1 MRRGPATVAHDST
14 FLHNGKAS
22 TGRFLS
28 MGNIE
33 TMETQAQRLRQN
45 RCSLL
50 LARPWASR
58 LIATLGIVGMTVG
71 LSVPFAGSDLLIHGD
86 PIKRY
91 LETWTIQNSV
101 GALLTFLHAGRIS
114 LPLYL
119 GFDAVYSVLT
129 LSGLALIPLLWR
141 PLSPKGT
148 ARVRWT
154 YAVWL
159 LLVTILTVVVG
170 LAARWQFMS
179 QPLPGPA
186 SQFITVGAPYLLPGA
201 VVFPLGVLVSCV
213 ALPLML
219 REPMLTSA
227 PAPAPRTGWQWIATL
242 VLTAGALVWGIGFY
256 LMPEA
261 ITAACPPVIFSVTQF
276 VHGNCAGLDSD
287 QVLQD
292 AYYAGLNPIALL
304 LFTLG
309 RHFELLVAAGGITT
323 LGGGARQLSVNTL
336 TWLAVWPALALGV
349 ALVALQ
355 GVGVVAQHCFPFG
368 PGMGPG
374 GMGPG
379 GMGPG
384 MVVTFVGIGLVALGQ
399 LGLWRELVRVGRGHE
414 EG

>member
-1 MRRGPATVAHDST
+1 
-14 FLHNGKAS
+14 
-22 TGRFLS
+22 

-33 TMETQAQRLRQN
+33 TMETHAQRLRQN
-45 RCSLL
+45 RFSLL

-58 LIATLGIVGMTVG
+58 LIATLGIVVMTVG
-71 LSVPFAGSDLLIHGD
+71 LSVPVAGRDVIFHGD

-186 SQFITVGAPYLLPGA
+186 SQFITVGAPYLLPGV
-201 VVFPLGVLVSCV
+201 VVFPLGVLAGCA
-213 ALPLML
+213 ALLLMFRKPL
-219 REPMLTSA
+219 PASA
-227 PAPAPRTGWQWIATL
+227 PAPAPRTGWQWTAAL

-256 LMPEA
+256 LMPAA
-261 ITAACPPVIFSVTQF
+261 ITAACPPITFSVTQF
-276 VHGNCAGLDSD
+276 AHGACAGIDSD
-287 QVLQD
+287 QVLQG
-292 AYYAGLNPIALL
+292 AYYAGLHPIGLL
-304 LFTLG
+304 LYTVG
-309 RHFELLVAAGGITT
+309 RHFELLVVAGCITA
-323 LGGGARQLSVNTL
+323 LGGWTRQLSVQTL
-336 TWLAVWPALALGV
+336 AWLAVWPVLALGV

-355 GVGVVAQHCFPFG
+355 GVGVVAQRSFHLTAATG
-368 PGMGPG
+368 PGWHMA
-374 GMGPG
+374 
-379 GMGPG
+379 PG
-384 MVVTFVGIGLVALGQ
+384 MVVTFAGISLVALGQ
-399 LGLWRELVRVGRGHE
+399 LGLWRELVRVCRGHE
-414 EG
+414 DG